1 LYMISI
7 KLHYPR
13 GVKGLMSKV
22 IGIDLGTTNTCVAF
36 FDGERTEVIENE
48 EGRRTTPSVV
58 AYTKGEVHVGD
69 QAKRQAVTNPAN
81 TIYSAKRFIGTLL
94 KEVKSDAEKV
104 AYQVVADDSGRSSIK
119 ANDTLFSPAQISA
132 QVLRKVREFAEKRL
146 GEKVTGAVITV
157 PAYFNDTQR
166 QATKDA
172 GKIAGL
178 DVKRIINE
186 PTAAALAYGFDQK
199 KDQTIAVYDL
209 GGGTFDVSIL
219 EVGDNVVEVISTNG
233 DTHLGGDD
241 FDDALIEHI
250 REEFRKQNSMVL
262 PSDAMVSQRLRE
274 AAERAKIELSST
286 SVTSINLPFLTADAS
301 GPKHLQ
307 TEISRSTFE
316 ALVSELADRTIG
328 PCKKALSDAE
338 LTIDDID
345 EVILVGG
352 STRIPMVQAKVS
364 QFFGK
369 DVNCSVNPDEVVASG
384 AALQGGVLSG
394 DVKDLLLL
402 DVTPLTLGIE
412 TMGGVCTPLIKR
424 NTTIPTTA
432 SETFTTASDNQTSV
446 TVNVLQGERQMSED
460 NRSLGKFNLSGI
472 PSASRGVP
480 QIEVKFDLD
489 ANGIL
494 VVTASDKGTGKKQ
507 TITIDNSGNLSDT
520 EIENMIK
527 DAEKNAESDA
537 LRKEEIDLRVNLE
550 SMVNSGRS
558 LLSEN
563 SEKISENVASI
574 LSAALDDAVPSE
586 EDSIETLQAKTASLQ
601 DAIGNAAKEMYAS
614 EETVETSHEPKQNDD
629 DVIDADYVDD

>member
-1 LYMISI
+1 
-7 KLHYPR
+7 
-13 GVKGLMSKV
+13 MSKV
-22 IGIDLGTTNTCVAF
+22 IGIDLGTTNTCVAYF
-36 FDGERTEVIENE
+36 NGERSEIIENE

-58 AYTKGEVHVGD
+58 AYAKGEVFVGD
-69 QAKRQAVTNPAN
+69 QAKRQAVTNAKN
-81 TIYSAKRFIGTLL
+81 TIYSAKRFIGTML
-94 KEVKSDAEKV
+94 KEVKADADKV
-104 AYQVVADDSGRSSIK
+104 AYQVVADGSGRSTIK
-119 ANDTLFSPAQISA
+119 TGDDTFSPAQISA
-132 QVLRKVREFAEKRL
+132 QVLRKIKEFAERRL

-186 PTAAALAYGFDQK
+186 PTAAALAYGFDEK
-199 KDQTIAVYDL
+199 KDQTIVVYDL
-209 GGGTFDVSIL
+209 GGGTFDISVL

-241 FDDALIEHI
+241 FDDVIIEHLKS
-250 REEFRKQNSMVL
+250 EFKAQNNMEL
-262 PSDAMVSQRLRE
+262 PVDSMVSQRLRE

-286 SVTSINLPFLTADAS
+286 SVTSVNLPFLTADNT

-316 ALVSELADRTIG
+316 SLISDLASKTIE
-328 PCKKALSDAE
+328 PCKKALADAD
-338 LTIDDID
+338 LTVDDID

-352 STRIPMVQAKVS
+352 STRIPLIQTKVS
-364 QFFGK
+364 QFFK
-369 DVNCSVNPDEVVASG
+369 QDANCSVNPDEVVASG
-384 AALQGGVLSG
+384 AALQAGVLSG

-424 NTTIPTTA
+424 NTTIPTSA
-432 SETFTTASDNQTSV
+432 SETFTTAADNQTSV
-446 TVNVLQGERQMSED
+446 TVNVLQGERQMSSD

-472 PSASRGVP
+472 PSAPRGVP

-507 TITIDNSGNLSDT
+507 TITIDNSGNLSES
-520 EIENMIK
+520 EISEMIK
-527 DAEKNAESDA
+527 DAEKNAEQDA
-537 LRKEEIDLRVNLE
+537 LKKEEIDTRVGLE
-550 SMVNSGRS
+550 SMVHSAQS
-558 LLSEN
+558 LLSEH
-563 SEKISENVASI
+563 KDK
-574 LSAALDDAVPSE
+574 LSPESVQKL
-586 EDSIETLQAKTASLQ
+586 TASLE
-601 DAIGNAAKEMYAS
+601 DAAPSDEDSLDVLKRKTEDLRKIMGDVANEMYAGTES
-614 EETVETSHEPKQNDD
+614 SGTTPGPDAEAPDPD
-629 DVIDADYVDD
+629 GDVIDADYVDDQEQ

>member
-1 LYMISI
+1 
-7 KLHYPR
+7 
-13 GVKGLMSKV
+13 MSKV
-22 IGIDLGTTNTCVAF
+22 IGIDLGTTNTCVAYF
-36 FDGERTEVIENE
+36 NGERSEIIENE

-58 AYTKGEVHVGD
+58 AYAKGEVFVGD
-69 QAKRQAVTNPAN
+69 QAKRQAVTNAKN
-81 TIYSAKRFIGTLL
+81 TIYSAKRFIGTMLE
-94 KEVKSDAEKV
+94 EVKADADKV
-104 AYQVVADDSGRSSIK
+104 AYQVVADGSGRSTIK
-119 ANDTLFSPAQISA
+119 TGDDTFSPAQISA
-132 QVLRKVREFAEKRL
+132 QVLRKIKEFAERRL

-186 PTAAALAYGFDQK
+186 PTAAALAYGFDEK
-199 KDQTIAVYDL
+199 KDQTIVVYDL
-209 GGGTFDVSIL
+209 GGGTFDISVL

-241 FDDALIEHI
+241 FDDVIIEHLKS
-250 REEFRKQNSMVL
+250 EFKAQNNMEL
-262 PSDAMVSQRLRE
+262 PVDSMVSQRLRE

-286 SVTSINLPFLTADAS
+286 SVTSVNLPFLTADNT

-316 ALVSELADRTIG
+316 SLISDLASKTIE
-328 PCKKALSDAE
+328 PCKKALADAD
-338 LTIDDID
+338 LTVDDID

-352 STRIPMVQAKVS
+352 STRIPLIQTKVG
-364 QFFGK
+364 QFFK
-369 DVNCSVNPDEVVASG
+369 QDANCSVNPDEVVASG
-384 AALQGGVLSG
+384 AALQAGVLSG

-424 NTTIPTTA
+424 NTTIPTSA
-432 SETFTTASDNQTSV
+432 SETFTTAADNQTSV
-446 TVNVLQGERQMSED
+446 TVNVLQGERQMSSD

-472 PSASRGVP
+472 PSAPRGVP

-507 TITIDNSGNLSDT
+507 TITIDNSGNLSET
-520 EIENMIK
+520 EISEMIK
-527 DAEKNAESDA
+527 DAEKNAEQDA
-537 LRKEEIDLRVNLE
+537 LKKEEIDTRVGLE
-550 SMVNSGRS
+550 SMVHSAQS
-558 LLSEN
+558 LLSEHKDKLSPESVQKLTDALEN
-563 SEKISENVASI
+563 SS
-574 LSAALDDAVPSE
+574 PSD
-586 EDSIETLQAKTASLQ
+586 EDSLDILKSKTEDLRQIMGDVA
-601 DAIGNAAKEMYAS
+601 NEMYAGTES
-614 EETVETSHEPKQNDD
+614 PGATSGPDAEAPDPD
-629 DVIDADYVDD
+629 GEVIDADYVDDQEQ

>member
-1 LYMISI
+1 
-7 KLHYPR
+7 
-13 GVKGLMSKV
+13 MSKV
-22 IGIDLGTTNTCVAF
+22 IGIDLGTTNTCVAYF
-36 FDGERTEVIENE
+36 NGERSEIIENE

-58 AYTKGEVHVGD
+58 AYAKGEVFVGD
-69 QAKRQAVTNPAN
+69 QAKRQAVTNAKN
-81 TIYSAKRFIGTLL
+81 TIYSAKRFIGTML
-94 KEVKSDAEKV
+94 KEVKADADKV
-104 AYQVVADDSGRSSIK
+104 AYQVVADGSGRSTIK
-119 ANDTLFSPAQISA
+119 TGDDTFSPAQISA
-132 QVLRKVREFAEKRL
+132 QVLRKIKEFAERRL

-186 PTAAALAYGFDQK
+186 PTAAALAYGFDEK
-199 KDQTIAVYDL
+199 KDQTIVVYDL
-209 GGGTFDVSIL
+209 GGGTFDISVL

-241 FDDALIEHI
+241 FDDVIIEHLKS
-250 REEFRKQNSMVL
+250 EFKAQNNMEL
-262 PSDAMVSQRLRE
+262 PVDSMVSQRLRE

-286 SVTSINLPFLTADAS
+286 SVTSVNLPFLTADNT

-316 ALVSELADRTIG
+316 SLISDLASKTIE
-328 PCKKALSDAE
+328 PCKKALADAD
-338 LTIDDID
+338 LTVDDID

-352 STRIPMVQAKVS
+352 STRIPLIQTKVS
-364 QFFGK
+364 QFFK
-369 DVNCSVNPDEVVASG
+369 QDANCSVNPDEVVASG
-384 AALQGGVLSG
+384 AALQAGVLSG

-424 NTTIPTTA
+424 NTTIPTSA
-432 SETFTTASDNQTSV
+432 SETFTTAADNQTSV
-446 TVNVLQGERQMSED
+446 TVNVLQGERQMSSD

-472 PSASRGVP
+472 PSAPRGVP

-507 TITIDNSGNLSDT
+507 TITIDNSGNLSES
-520 EIENMIK
+520 EISEMIK
-527 DAEKNAESDA
+527 DAEKNAEQDA
-537 LRKEEIDLRVNLE
+537 LKKEEIDTRVGLE
-550 SMVNSGRS
+550 SMVHSAQS
-558 LLSEN
+558 LLSEH
-563 SEKISENVASI
+563 KDK
-574 LSAALDDAVPSE
+574 LSPESVQKLTAALENSIPSD
-586 EDSIETLQAKTASLQ
+586 EDSLDILKSKTEDLRQIMGDVA
-601 DAIGNAAKEMYAS
+601 NEMYAGTES
-614 EETVETSHEPKQNDD
+614 PGTTSGPDAEAPDPD
-629 DVIDADYVDD
+629 GEVIDADYVDDQEQ

>member
-1 LYMISI
+1 
-7 KLHYPR
+7 
-13 GVKGLMSKV
+13 MSKV
-22 IGIDLGTTNTCVAF
+22 IGIDLGTTNTCVAYF
-36 FDGERTEVIENE
+36 NGERSEIIENE

-58 AYTKGEVHVGD
+58 AYAKGEVFVGD
-69 QAKRQAVTNPAN
+69 QAKRQAVTNAKN
-81 TIYSAKRFIGTLL
+81 TIYSAKRFIGTML
-94 KEVKSDAEKV
+94 KEVKADADKV
-104 AYQVVADDSGRSSIK
+104 AYQVVADGSGRSTIK
-119 ANDTLFSPAQISA
+119 TGDDTFSPAQISA
-132 QVLRKVREFAEKRL
+132 QVLRKIKEFAERRL

-186 PTAAALAYGFDQK
+186 PTAAALAYGFDEK
-199 KDQTIAVYDL
+199 KDQTIVVYDL
-209 GGGTFDVSIL
+209 GGGTFDISVL

-241 FDDALIEHI
+241 FDDVIIEHLKS
-250 REEFRKQNSMVL
+250 EFKAQNNMEL
-262 PSDAMVSQRLRE
+262 PVDSMVSQRLRE

-286 SVTSINLPFLTADAS
+286 SVTSVNLPFLTADNT

-316 ALVSELADRTIG
+316 SLISDLASKTIE
-328 PCKKALSDAE
+328 PCKKALADAD
-338 LTIDDID
+338 LTVDDID

-352 STRIPMVQAKVS
+352 STRIPLIQTRVS
-364 QFFGK
+364 QFFK
-369 DVNCSVNPDEVVASG
+369 QDANCSVNPDEVVASG
-384 AALQGGVLSG
+384 AALQAGVLSG

-424 NTTIPTTA
+424 NTTIPTSA
-432 SETFTTASDNQTSV
+432 SETFTTAADNQTSV
-446 TVNVLQGERQMSED
+446 TVNVLQGERQMASD

-472 PSASRGVP
+472 PSAPRGVP

-507 TITIDNSGNLSDT
+507 TITIDNSGNLSET
-520 EIENMIK
+520 EISEMIK
-527 DAEKNAESDA
+527 DAEKNAEQDA
-537 LRKEEIDLRVNLE
+537 LKKEEIDTRVGLE
-550 SMVNSGRS
+550 SMVHSAQS
-558 LLSEN
+558 LLSEH
-563 SEKISENVASI
+563 KDK
-574 LSAALDDAVPSE
+574 LSPESVQKLTAALEDAAPSD
-586 EDSIETLQAKTASLQ
+586 EDSLDVLKSKTEDLRKIMGDVA
-601 DAIGNAAKEMYAS
+601 NEMYAGTEAS
-614 EETVETSHEPKQNDD
+614 GTTPGPDAEAPDPD
-629 DVIDADYVDD
+629 GDVIDADYVDDQEQ